1 MDIDENN
8 LIIGNKSQNNQDWLK
23 VNNIFPQTMKNNPFL
38 SLNNTCENKGQNEN
52 NNENIINTNIISK
65 NELFKGK
72 NLFNINENNNKK
84 ELNNLNFSFGKA

>member
-8 LIIGNKSQNNQDWLK
+8 LIIGNKSQNNHDCVK

-52 NNENIINTNIISK
+52 NNENIINANIISK